1 MNHSDGCERETRE
14 SGCDAILSLFDSDYF
29 YSVTFLDV
37 DCRGVLPPFA
47 SPPIPVFL
55 DLSWVEFISSVL
67 DCGFPYRVVPFN
79 LLHSYSAAAQE
90 VSGTDRRLK

>member
-1 MNHSDGCERETRE
+1 MNHFYLHKNLHFAPQQHLGAGEMNHSDGCERETRE
-14 SGCDAILSLFDSDYF
+14 SGDVCCDAILLLFDSDYF

-55 DLSWVEFISSVL
+55 DLSWAEFISCVL
-67 DCGFPYRVVPFN
+67 HCGFP
-79 LLHSYSAAAQE
+79 
-90 VSGTDRRLK
+90 